1 MLPRAETMDV
11 VSHSFPSNRTT
22 HMTDQPESSRPAEAV
37 HPLIA
42 IDLQQDE
49 ILNDLDALNL
59 RIEAALVEFG
69 RLQEDRR
76 AA

>member
-1 MLPRAETMDV
+1 
-11 VSHSFPSNRTT
+11 
-22 HMTDQPESSRPAEAV
+22 MTDQPESSRPAEAV